1 MSKEDKKVKDD
12 AAVDKK
18 ADAVNDK
25 VDSVLMGKEPDE
37 YMAETIVLIQGMS
50 LASKRRVCKE
60 RAIDCRLY
68 AQAAKMRGDRQD
80 SKHWFNMQ
88 WTLSK
93 LR

>member
-18 ADAVNDK
+18 ADAVDSK
-25 VDSVLMGKEPDE
+25 VDNVMMGRDPDE
-37 YMAETIVLIQGMS
+37 YLAETIVKIEGMS

-60 RAIDCRLY
+60 RAVDCRLY
-68 AQAAKMRGDRQD
+68 AQAAKIRGDRQD
-80 SKHWFNMQ
+80 SKHWFNLV

>member
-12 AAVDKK
+12 AAVDK
-18 ADAVNDK
+18 
-25 VDSVLMGKEPDE
+25 VDDVLMGKDPDT
-37 YMAETIVLIQGMS
+37 YLAETNVKIEGMS

-60 RAIDCRLY
+60 RAVDCRLY
-68 AQAAKMRGDRQD
+68 AQAAKIRGDRQD
-80 SKHWFNMQ
+80 SKHWFNLV